1 MKILYRL
8 GFYLGGDSIGLIFL
22 AFIFDGKKTS
32 FDYSPSARVKK
43 NLLQKIILISD
54 NTKKENP
61 QLTDS
66 LIRFYI
72 SKGNVNFSK
81 SETKRDS
88 CRLYH
93 IELENK
99 TIAYLEVVNCKN
111 TLRLIKIK
119 TL

>member
-8 GFYLGGDSIGLIFL
+8 GFYLGGFSVGLIFL
-22 AFIFDGKKTS
+22 AFIFDGKNTS

-43 NLLQKIILISD
+43 NLSQKRIRISD
-54 NTKKENP
+54 SIKKENP

-72 SKGNVNFSK
+72 SEGSVDFSK

-93 IELENK
+93 IELDSK
-99 TIAYLEVVNCKN
+99 TNAYLEVANCKE

-119 TL
+119 TP